1 MSEHACAK
9 ILCADARALPFPDAS
24 VDLIVTSPPYW
35 GQRSDGSEIGDE
47 SLATVYVKNLL
58 DCTRE
63 MVRVLQPAGSIF
75 VNLGDKYSGA
85 GRER

>member
-35 GQRSDGSEIGDE
+35 AQRSDGSEIGDE
-47 SLATVYVKNLL
+47 SLATVCSTARARWCAYSS
-58 DCTRE
+58 
-63 MVRVLQPAGSIF
+63 Q
-75 VNLGDKYSGA
+75 LGRSS
-85 GRER
+85 